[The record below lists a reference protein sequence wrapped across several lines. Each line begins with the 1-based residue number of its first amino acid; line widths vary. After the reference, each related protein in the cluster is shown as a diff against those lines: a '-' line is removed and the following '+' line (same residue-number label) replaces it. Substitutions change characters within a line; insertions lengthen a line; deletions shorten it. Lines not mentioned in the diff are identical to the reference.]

1 MVAPFN
7 IRLGAG
13 ITLGSGIGINTI
25 PAGGGGDIT
34 LTYAEFDYPSGP
46 PLMPGSLQD
55 TNGSVTG
62 TGIVITNPT
71 QSGVR
76 MTGLTAPNLAF
87 VAANLPDAPP
97 PSSPDGRIWTAQWS
111 GGSTYGTTPVAI
123 YYSTVGGV
131 QAILFWIMNPADGSY
146 TIGAG
151 GIYNFPVTLTA
162 GITTTTYFTM

>member
-1 MVAPFN
+1 MVAPYK
-7 IRLGAG
+7 IQVGAG

-34 LTYAEFDYPSGP
+34 LTYAEFE
-46 PLMPGSLQD
+46 SLQD

-87 VAANLPDAPP
+87 VSANLPDAPP
-97 PSSPDGRIWTAQWS
+97 PVAPDGRIWTAQWS

-131 QAILFWIMNPADGSY
+131 QAILFWPE
-146 TIGAG
+146 
-151 GIYNFPVTLTA
+151 
-162 GITTTTYFTM
+162 